1 MQTQN
6 ILTPSQFIGHKTAFD
21 WELCT
26 IAQKI
31 QYLISYK
38 RTQSVLCLIDTDIL
52 KAQIERLKTSIN
64 TSIVKLVA
72 DYEKAE
78 NYISSED
85 LYTIAT
91 LQRKVNEI

>member
-6 ILTPSQFIGHKTAFD
+6 ILNPSQFIDHKTAFN
-21 WELCT
+21 WEVCT

-38 RTQSVLCLIDTDIL
+38 RTQAVLCLIDTDIL
-52 KAQIERLKTSIN
+52 NTQIERLKMAIN
-64 TSIVKLVA
+64 TSILKLVA

-78 NYISSED
+78 NYINAED
-85 LYTIAT
+85 LYTIAS